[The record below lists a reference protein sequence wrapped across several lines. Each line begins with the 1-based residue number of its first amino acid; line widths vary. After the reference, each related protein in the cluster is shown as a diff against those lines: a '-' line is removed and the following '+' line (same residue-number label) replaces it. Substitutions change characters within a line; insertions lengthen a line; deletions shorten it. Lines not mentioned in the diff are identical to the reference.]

1 MKPKKKSKRY
11 SLPTPTREEFKTY
24 FLGVLKDFNYFESQ
38 MGTYRQVKGVLMGST
53 IAPLIANIFIGCL
66 ERSVVKKLID
76 KGLIISWTRFAD
88 DCIAII
94 KKNSHDEI
102 LTALKIRDQDL
113 QFTSEFHRSF
123 K

>member
-1 MKPKKKSKRY
+1 
-11 SLPTPTREEFKTY
+11 
-24 FLGVLKDFNYFESQ
+24 
-38 MGTYRQVKGVLMGST
+38 MGST

-94 KKNSHDEI
+94 KKNLHDEI
-102 LTALKIRDQDL
+102 LTA
-113 QFTSEFHRSF
+113 
-123 K
+123 